1 MKMEKIIVVAAAAA
15 LFGLPQYAAVA
26 ANTLAVAPGAA
37 ARVDF
42 LMDSLEFND
51 IKPWP
56 EINARSSGD
65 VLSPSPVFDSTG
77 FTIYGNEGQDTFT
90 YKLPLVNTLRDT
102 IYGNEGQDTF
112 THKPPAASTLQDTTY
127 GNEGQNT
134 LVAIWES
141 SETKSISGEIWF
153 HPLTDLAIE
162 SYSSE
167 INSMSGGI
175 WTIAIWQSSETKSI
189 SGEIWFHPLT
199 DLAIES
205 YSSEIN
211 SMSGGIWTNDGERK
225 ARGRQLLL
233 TTYASLFFHLSL
245 KFIRG
250 WIPKTKLFSTN
261 LFMTI
266 PAFFLKESNKKEGN
280 EKVDNYPSS
289 RLAIC
294 LN

>member
-1 MKMEKIIVVAAAAA
+1 
-15 LFGLPQYAAVA
+15 
-26 ANTLAVAPGAA
+26 LAIE
-37 ARVDF
+37 
-42 LMDSLEFND
+42 SYSS
-51 IKPWP
+51 
-56 EINARSSGD
+56 EINSISGGMGQDTFTVESYSSEINSISG
-65 VLSPSPVFDSTG
+65 G
-77 FTIYGNEGQDTFT
+77 MGQDTFT
-90 YKLPLVNTLRDT
+90 YELPLVNILR
-102 IYGNEGQDTF
+102 
-112 THKPPAASTLQDTTY
+112 DTTY

-280 EKVDNYPSS
+280 EKVDK
-289 RLAIC
+289 
-294 LN
+294 LNGFYFGSPI

>member
-1 MKMEKIIVVAAAAA
+1 
-15 LFGLPQYAAVA
+15 
-26 ANTLAVAPGAA
+26 LAIE
-37 ARVDF
+37 
-42 LMDSLEFND
+42 SYSS
-51 IKPWP
+51 
-56 EINARSSGD
+56 EINSISGGMGQDTFTVESYSSEINSISG
-65 VLSPSPVFDSTG
+65 G
-77 FTIYGNEGQDTFT
+77 MGQDTFT
-90 YKLPLVNTLRDT
+90 YELPLVNILR
-102 IYGNEGQDTF
+102 
-112 THKPPAASTLQDTTY
+112 DTTY

-167 INSMSGGI
+167 INSMS
-175 WTIAIWQSSETKSI
+175 S
-189 SGEIWFHPLT
+189 
-199 DLAIES
+199 
-205 YSSEIN
+205 
-211 SMSGGIWTNDGERK
+211 GIWTNDGERK

-280 EKVDNYPSS
+280 EKVDK
-289 RLAIC
+289 
-294 LN
+294 LNGFYFGSPI

>member
-1 MKMEKIIVVAAAAA
+1 MKMEKTIMETAIVVACSIIA
-15 LFGLPQYAAVA
+15 LGVCCPVRS
-26 ANTLAVAPGAA
+26 GAG
-37 ARVDF
+37 VYF
-42 LMDSLEFND
+42 PEPPLEFND

-56 EINARSSGD
+56 ETNARSSGD
-65 VLSPSPVFDSTG
+65 VLFPSPVFDSTG

-175 WTIAIWQSSETKSI
+175 WT
-189 SGEIWFHPLT
+189 
-199 DLAIES
+199 
-205 YSSEIN
+205 
-211 SMSGGIWTNDGERK
+211 NDGERK

-280 EKVDNYPSS
+280 EKVDK
-289 RLAIC
+289 
-294 LN
+294 LNGFYFGSPI

>member
-1 MKMEKIIVVAAAAA
+1 MKMEKTIVVAAYIAAA
-15 LFGLPQYAAVA
+15 AVLGLSEYTATAAGYGSPAFGQRSIIDGELVVV

-42 LMDSLEFND
+42 LKPPLEFND

-77 FTIYGNEGQDTFT
+77 FTIYGNEGQDSFT

-134 LVAIWES
+134 LVAIWE
-141 SETKSISGEIWF
+141 
-153 HPLTDLAIE
+153 
-162 SYSSE
+162 
-167 INSMSGGI
+167 
-175 WTIAIWQSSETKSI
+175 SSETKSI

-294 LN
+294 LNQQGRE